1 LPLSR
6 HGEGRGAMRRRL
18 LVLLMAAFLVFAVSA
33 CGGGGGEDSLVVG
46 EFAGE
51 APSADAFIAL
61 VAGKPKDGE
70 REVRAYLCDGQKI
83 SEWFTGTASA
93 NELSLSSESGAK
105 LEAKLTTEAAT
116 GTITLSDGGDSFDF
130 EVPQATGIDGYY
142 PLNVMGGSAIGTSR
156 RGAELMVQV
165 GGGDQSSNFFIT
177 PPGDE
182 AKEVRFDV
190 IVPSLK
196 PAGRDYKPGVD
207 EWHWIV
213 LADEEQVQIKGS
225 RKGKEPGFIDVTTNL

>member
-1 LPLSR
+1 LPLTR
-6 HGEGRGAMRRRL
+6 HVEARGAMRERL
-18 LVLLMAAFLVFAVSA
+18 SVLLMAAFLLFAASA
-33 CGGGGGEDSLVVG
+33 CGGGGGEDGLVVG
-46 EFAGE
+46 EFVGE
-51 APSADAFIAL
+51 IPSADAFVAL

-93 NELSLSSESGAK
+93 NELSLSSEGGAK

-196 PAGRDYKPGVD
+196 PAGTDYKPGVD

>member
-1 LPLSR
+1 
-6 HGEGRGAMRRRL
+6 MRKRL
-18 LVLLMAAFLVFAVSA
+18 TVLLMAAFLLFAVSA

-46 EFAGE
+46 EFVGK
-51 APSADAFIAL
+51 APSADAFVAL

-70 REVRAYLCDGQKI
+70 REVRVYLCDGQKI

-116 GTITLSDGGDSFDF
+116 GTITLPDGGDSFDF
-130 EVPQATGIDGYY
+130 EAPQATGIDGYY
-142 PLNVMGGSAIGTSR
+142 PLSVVGGSAIGTSWS
-156 RGAELMVQV
+156 GAELMVQV
-165 GGGDQSSNFFIT
+165 GGGEESSNFFIT

-196 PAGRDYKPGVD
+196 SAGSFLKPGVD
-207 EWHWIV
+207 DWRWIV
-213 LADEEQVQIKGS
+213 LANEEQVQIKGS
-225 RKGKEPGFIDVTTNL
+225 RKDQEPGFIDVTTNL

>member
-1 LPLSR
+1 LPLTR
-6 HGEGRGAMRRRL
+6 HVEARGAMRERL
-18 LVLLMAAFLVFAVSA
+18 SVLLMAAFLLFAASA
-33 CGGGGGEDSLVVG
+33 CGGGGGEDGLVVG
-46 EFAGE
+46 EFVGE
-51 APSADAFIAL
+51 TPSADAFVAL

-165 GGGDQSSNFFIT
+165 GGGEESSNFFIT